1 MSQENVDAVRQLVQA
16 FNRRDLPAMTRWFGA
31 EIEWMPGGPAAVE
44 RPVYRGLD
52 DVSGGFVATW
62 ETWDVFCLEEQEVRD
77 LGESVLW
84 LGRSHL
90 RGGASH
96 LDLDEEFAVRLLM
109 DHGKVVCMHGFS
121 AWQDALRAAG
131 FSE

>member
-1 MSQENVDAVRQLVQA
+1 MSQENVGAVRQLVQA
-16 FNRRDLPAMTRWFGA
+16 FNRRDLPAMTQWFDA
-31 EIEWMPGGPAAVE
+31 KIEWMPGGPAAVE

-52 DVSGGFVATW
+52 EVSDGFATTW
-62 ETWDVFCLEEQEVRD
+62 ETWEEFRLEEREVRD

-96 LDLDEEFAVRLLM
+96 VDLDEEFAVHLLM
-109 DHGKVVCMHGFS
+109 DGGKIVTMHGFL
-121 AWQDALRAAG
+121 AWQDAFQATGL
-131 FSE
+131 SE

>member
-1 MSQENVDAVRQLVQA
+1 VSVENVDVVRQLVQA
-16 FNRRDLPAMTRWFGA
+16 FNRRDLPVMAEWFDA

-52 DVSGGFVATW
+52 EVTGGFATTW
-62 ETWDVFCLEEQEVRD
+62 ETWDVFRLEEHEVRD

-90 RGGASH
+90 RGGASQ
-96 LDLDEEFAVRLLM
+96 LDLDQEFAVHLLM
-109 DHGKVVCMHGFS
+109 DRGRIVRMHGFA
-121 AWQDALRAAG
+121 AWREALQYAG
-131 FSE
+131 LRE

>member
-1 MSQENVDAVRQLVQA
+1 MSQENVEAVRQLVQA
-16 FNRRDLPAMTRWFGA
+16 FNRRDLPAMTRWFDA

-52 DVSGGFVATW
+52 EVSGGFATTW
-62 ETWDVFCLEEQEVRD
+62 EAWDVFRLDEHEVRD

-96 LDLDEEFAVRLLM
+96 VDLDEEFAIHLLM
-109 DHGKVVCMHGFS
+109 DGGKIVRMHGFP
-121 AWQDALRAAG
+121 AWQDALQAAG
-131 FSE
+131 LRE